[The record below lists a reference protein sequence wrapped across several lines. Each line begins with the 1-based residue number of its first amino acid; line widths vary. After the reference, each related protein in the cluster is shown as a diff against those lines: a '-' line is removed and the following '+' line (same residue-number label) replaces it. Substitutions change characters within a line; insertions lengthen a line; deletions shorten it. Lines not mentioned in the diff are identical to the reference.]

1 MTSPAE
7 HLDEMLA
14 ALTPEVAAAL
24 RGSVPVDLRDQH
36 DAAATEAFRT
46 LVQMGAH
53 LGSKP
58 VRPPGWASLP
68 GWLRLSAVD
77 TMLGFFAGTGR
88 TCLHAT
94 PHRAEPLFAAIWRPG
109 LVVCS
114 SCRHLLAP
122 RRGPDAHTCDGCGRV
137 CPPTPEEGVR
147 PVTLQL
153 GAFLFSTGTCPECTA
168 PALLGASPD
177 PARALVSTTPLPPGR
192 RGRRRGRSSR

>member
-7 HLDEMLA
+7 IVDELLGAM
-14 ALTPEVAAAL
+14 TPRVAAAL
-24 RGSVPVDLRDQH
+24 WLEVPVNARDQL
-36 DAAATEAFRT
+36 DAASAETSQALRQLSAQLGGELHRPPAWTALPAWFRLSVTDT
-46 LVQMGAH
+46 LV
-53 LGSKP
+53 S
-58 VRPPGWASLP
+58 
-68 GWLRLSAVD
+68 
-77 TMLGFFAGTGR
+77 FAEGTGR
-88 TCLHAT
+88 TCVHAT
-94 PHRAEPLFAAIWRPG
+94 PHRAEPLFVAIWRPG

-114 SCRHLLAP
+114 ACRHLLAP

-153 GAFLFSTGTCPECTA
+153 GAFLFSTGTCPDCTD

-177 PARALVSTTPLPPGR
+177 LARALVSTTPLPPGR